1 MNSID
6 NCCCLSHSS
15 CTMASTL
22 KPVPCVGPD
31 ASSLQTPRNAPGLPN
46 VSAAHPSN
54 KSIRR
59 VVGRF
64 TGIVSVCTLEALHQ
78 RRAGQRVSVCAACIA
93 CIDILLIA
101 LHKTEAV
108 VVTLSPKTQT
118 TGTLKKCEDKHAKPK
133 CRRHLRI
140 NERPM
145 ESHQETNKEELLQC
159 STESAVPH

>member
-1 MNSID
+1 MSQYNSESRAKLFNLCACCMCHLSQTFSCTMNSGD
-6 NCCCLSHSS
+6 NLCGLSRNSY
-15 CTMASTL
+15 TMASTL
-22 KPVPCVGPD
+22 KPGPPACPQPC
-31 ASSLQTPRNAPGLPN
+31 A
-46 VSAAHPSN
+46 
-54 KSIRR
+54 
-59 VVGRF
+59 
-64 TGIVSVCTLEALHQ
+64 HQ
-78 RRAGQRVSVCAACIA
+78 RIAGQRVSVCAACVA
-93 CIDILLIA
+93 CIDIQLIA

-159 STESAVPH
+159 SAESAVPH

>member
-1 MNSID
+1 LQEPEKYHGTHLHHFMALD
-6 NCCCLSHSS
+6 GEA
-15 CTMASTL
+15 TM
-22 KPVPCVGPD
+22 
-31 ASSLQTPRNAPGLPN
+31 
-46 VSAAHPSN
+46 
-54 KSIRR
+54 
-59 VVGRF
+59 
-64 TGIVSVCTLEALHQ
+64 
-78 RRAGQRVSVCAACIA
+78 ACIA

-159 STESAVPH
+159 SAESAVPH